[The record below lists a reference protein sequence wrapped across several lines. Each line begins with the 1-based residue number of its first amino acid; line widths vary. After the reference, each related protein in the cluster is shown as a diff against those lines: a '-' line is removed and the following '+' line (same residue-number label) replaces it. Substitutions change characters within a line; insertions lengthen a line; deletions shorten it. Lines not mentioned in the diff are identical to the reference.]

1 MACSKYTLTNTGSTS
16 VNFNYRRCDDS
27 MWQYQVNL
35 DPNETKNIWLIN
47 QTYSIATLFQP
58 NVALVNNTFPL
69 TPTPTATSIPPTP
82 TPTATSISP
91 TPTATSISPTP
102 TATSISPTP
111 TATSISPTPTA
122 TSISPTPTATSVS
135 PTATPTETPVATPTP
150 TP

>member
-58 NVALVNNTFPL
+58 NVVLVDDGVFPP

-82 TPTATSISP
+82 TPTATSIP
-91 TPTATSISPTP
+91 
-102 TATSISPTP
+102 
-111 TATSISPTPTA
+111 
-122 TSISPTPTATSVS
+122 PTATSV
-135 PTATPTETPVATPTP
+135 PPTP
-150 TP
+150 TPSAT

>member
-58 NVALVNNTFPL
+58 NVVLVNNTFPL

-82 TPTATSISP
+82 TPTATSIP
-91 TPTATSISPTP
+91 
-102 TATSISPTP
+102 
-111 TATSISPTPTA
+111 PTPTA

-135 PTATPTETPVATPTP
+135 PTPTP

>member
-82 TPTATSISP
+82 TPTATSIP
-91 TPTATSISPTP
+91 
-102 TATSISPTP
+102 
-111 TATSISPTPTA
+111 
-122 TSISPTPTATSVS
+122 PTPTATSVS
-135 PTATPTETPVATPTP
+135 PTATPTATPVATPTP
-150 TP
+150 TATSISPTATPTPTATSASPTPTPTP